1 MDNGR
6 NAPTRGNQADTHTT
20 ADFENEAAR
29 IRIEFP
35 VHHQD
40 GDFNRR
46 KCRWVNP
53 FCLQAQHVIPCLPLR
68 PRVDFLFFIRTSRAA
83 ERTSD
88 RLF

>member
-1 MDNGR
+1 M
-6 NAPTRGNQADTHTT
+6 AATLQLAVIKLTHIRLQT
-20 ADFENEAAR
+20 FENDAAR
-29 IRIEFP
+29 MRIECP
-35 VHHQD
+35 MHHQD